1 MDAPITVISPDTA
14 MERLLIAP
22 SISPISI
29 ALAVPM
35 ACEALPIAIP
45 RAIGS
50 VIRKWRQ
57 INGAIILPRIP
68 VRIITATV
76 NVTYPPSSSDTP
88 MPIAVVIDFGR
99 NVMYSLW
106 DKPKNTAIARM
117 EHKDAKTP
125 EKIPHMT
132 AARFFFSSSN
142 CSYNGIARQTVAG
155 VSS

>member
-1 MDAPITVISPDTA
+1 MDAPITVHRPHTTIA
-14 MERLLIAP
+14 RLLIAP
-22 SISPISI
+22 STSPSSI
-29 ALAVPM
+29 ALAVPT
-35 ACEALPIAIP
+35 AWDAVPIARP
-45 RAIGS
+45 LEIGLL
-50 VIRKWRQ
+50 IRKSLQ
-57 INGAIILPRIP
+57 INSAAIFPSTP
-68 VRIITATV
+68 VMMITATEI
-76 NVTYPPSSSDTP
+76 VTYPPSSSDTP

-155 VSS
+155 VKR